1 MKLIRQ
7 LFTLAICLLLIGC
20 ASEYKPVPSHIE
32 LGDYIIV
39 SGSDS
44 LFATKIN
51 ISTYNK
57 DSTLVEEI
65 VIDNENTPWHSSYSN
80 NVVSILGDNTNIL
93 INLVTGEITTIAT
106 LDSFNSIDI
115 TSMNEKS
122 MAFIIGGSSKVDDVS
137 YHNGQKVTDD
147 TSANNSVCYLDF
159 TDKNTYDQD
168 DYSCIPNHKYIL
180 DLILVDNEINILE
193 GYGMDNSNL
202 VTLDLDFNI
211 INEVN
216 VGSANK
222 ILSYDNNE
230 LIFERNDGY
239 YQYPKDIT
247 NVIEVENN
255 VTNYKIERYGDSYLR
270 SNYSDNGN
278 KLYLDTI
285 TDDIL
290 TSILLEETID
300 DDFSTIENTNDT
312 NVVTLYQRDSKSNEF
327 ISFYD
332 VEKKEYLDFK
342 YQFKDN
348 KETVLAAHYIP

>member
-7 LFTLAICLLLIGC
+7 LFTLAICFLLLGC
-20 ASEYKPVPSHIE
+20 TSEYKPVPTHIE

-106 LDSFNSIDI
+106 LDPFNYIDI

-137 YHNGQKVTDD
+137 YHNGEKVTDD

-180 DLILVDNEINILE
+180 DLILVDNEIIILE
-193 GYGMDNSNL
+193 DNGTDNSNL

-230 LIFERNDGY
+230 LIFESFDGY
-239 YQYPKDIT
+239 YQYPKD
-247 NVIEVENN
+247 
-255 VTNYKIERYGDSYLR
+255 KINLIKVGSDRHHKIDIYGDSYLR
-270 SNYSDNGN
+270 STYSDDGN

-300 DDFSTIENTNDT
+300 NDFSTIENTNDT
-312 NVVTLYQRDSKSNEF
+312 NIVTLHQRDFNNNEF

-332 VEKKEYLDFK
+332 VEKQKYLDFK
-342 YQFKDN
+342 YQFKDDQEN
-348 KETVLAAHYIP
+348 VLAAHYIP